1 MKVEVEVSDLV
12 ERKADAKGR
21 VAIGPDKA
29 GKQVTLA
36 VIEVE
41 DEDDDGDE

>member
-1 MKVEVEVSDLV
+1 MKIEVEVSDLV

-21 VAIGPDKA
+21 VAVGPDKA
-29 GKQVTLA
+29 GKKVTLA

-41 DEDDDGDE
+41 EPDET

>member
-12 ERKADAKGR
+12 ERKADGKGR

-29 GKQVTLA
+29 GKKVTVA
-36 VIEVE
+36 VLEVE
-41 DEDDDGDE
+41 EDESA